1 MDTDYR
7 LLRFIGDQP
16 YPVTWYTI
24 RAMNIKAYATPV
36 VALRAPGPFSFPPHP
51 RPLSLKGRGE
61 HHAPRQ
67 AAPLSRVRERG
78 RG

>member
-24 RAMNIKAYATPV
+24 RAMNIKPYATPV
-36 VALRAPGPFSFPPHP
+36 VALRA
-51 RPLSLKGRGE
+51 LTEKGFLAVSEGDGYCITPE
-61 HHAPRQ
+61 
-67 AAPLSRVRERG
+67 G
-78 RG
+78 RLFVEAQEMQLTTGG